1 MKHSIKKF
9 SALLLC
15 AAVLASSGL
24 MAPPAQAADILYD
37 DDFETIAKVGE
48 ANSCYSAQGFAAGDA
63 YLYAAQIGD
72 DDARAVIHRVERD
85 TGDRELMEHGETGM
99 SYFTN
104 LGHCNDM
111 DWAVIDGVEY
121 LYVLA
126 EAKVVVFRIEDTKLH
141 PHAEYDLKYNG
152 RSFDPSAMA
161 IYKINKSRIT
171 FLFKSGYTVSMGAV
185 SATVDK
191 GSISVSIRCYIDVSR
206 VKLDGKVRDFTSFT
220 NQGMGYKDGYLFVPI
235 TGNDDEETQSHSLI
249 LTYDMS
255 QAKGSNKIQPV
266 DEMTFY
272 VISEEYAGLFEI
284 EDCGISSDGRL
295 YFNNNGRV
303 SSRDTKHDGVHVLAD
318 FVLEAKKEA
327 TYTVQ
332 YDGNGGTGSMASAA
346 VALDT
351 AITPGENTFVRDG
364 YTFTGWKAYS
374 TAKKQYVNLGDKAAE
389 GDTIIFYAQWEKDA
403 PPAPVT
409 YTVQYDGNGGTGAMA
424 SAAVTVD
431 TAIQPGENT
440 FVRDGYTFTGWKAY
454 STAKKQYV
462 NIGDKAAEGDTIIF
476 YAQWEKDAP
485 PAPATYTVQYDGNGG
500 AGSMASAA
508 VTADTAIQPGEN
520 TFVRDGYT
528 FTGWKAYSTA
538 KKQYVN
544 LGDKAAEGDTIIF
557 YAQWRLLGD
566 VNGDGRLTLAD
577 VVALRMYAAGCYPV
591 APSEAV
597 YLDVNGDGA
606 VNLSDAHVLFA
617 YVVGAI

>member
-15 AAVLASSGL
+15 AATLASSGL

-48 ANSCYSAQGFAAGDA
+48 ANSCYSAQGFAAGDT

-152 RSFDPSAMA
+152 KAFGASAMA

-185 SATVDK
+185 SATADK

-303 SSRDTKHDGVHVLAD
+303 SSRDTKHDGVHVLSD
-318 FVLEAKKEA
+318 FVFAPKKEA

-346 VALDT
+346 VAADT
-351 AITPGENTFVRDG
+351 AIT
-364 YTFTGWKAYS
+364 
-374 TAKKQYVNLGDKAAE
+374 
-389 GDTIIFYAQWEKDA
+389 
-403 PPAPVT
+403 
-409 YTVQYDGNGGTGAMA
+409 
-424 SAAVTVD
+424 
-431 TAIQPGENT
+431 PGENT

-462 NIGDKAAEGDTIIF
+462 NIGDKAAEGDTITF
-476 YAQWEKDAP
+476 YAQWEKNAP
-485 PAPATYTVQYDGNGG
+485 VAPSTYTVQYDGNGG
-500 AGSMASAA
+500 AGTMASAA
-508 VTADTAIQPGEN
+508 VAVDTAIQPGEN

-544 LGDKAAEGDTIIF
+544 LGDKAAEGDTITF
-557 YAQWRLLGD
+557 YAQWHLLGD
-566 VNGDGRLTLAD
+566 VNGDGRRTLAD

-617 YVVGAI
+617 YVAGAI